1 MLDGAGEH
9 VLGLVLEDAFSE
21 AFVVR
26 DVPFD
31 FCFFDVGHAVQSVGP
46 GVDGGI
52 GFMVVAEWEGDD
64 VEVVFGEDDAEGQCS
79 VGRALGASY
88 FRIVEGDD
96 VMFLDGLGDFPKLVH
111 VGFAVGRVEV
121 VEEFAFDEFL
131 DFFLFFRKD
140 GGLEKR
146 TDIIAKDRD
155 KIIRLARDMI
165 TQELLTRQQIKAL
178 VVKNVP
184 TDVLYRWIL
193 SHEAGVKNVLDA
205 AALLSLDSLDK
216 EKLWRFLSGKAVGAA
231 ADTDWAGQIALV
243 LEEFRTGERSKP
255 LIEALAREAKGFL
268 EDECTQDETRSI
280 YLSAWKDYEQ
290 NGFLRGLLR
299 SRMEDKTEEVTT
311 LIRREL
317 LKLADSLTE
326 EGSPAR
332 AWIDE
337 KCMEIIRALEDDKDV
352 KRRVNNFITEKV
364 VVLLAGKGKETAFR
378 LWEENKEMAAM
389 RLSEGA
395 LSLIK
400 TGFADEKKRRAFDA
414 FIVRLILPILP
425 KIHESIGNA
434 VTDKLSTMDGR
445 TMADLAKEAVSEDT
459 AAIRLNGSLFG
470 AILGLLF
477 FLIPLVGGAL

>member
-1 MLDGAGEH
+1 MLSPGLCRDGRGFA
-9 VLGLVLEDAFSE
+9 DWF
-21 AFVVR
+21 
-26 DVPFD
+26 
-31 FCFFDVGHAVQSVGP
+31 
-46 GVDGGI
+46 GVASLFGKPLGI
-52 GFMVVAEWEGDD
+52 G
-64 VEVVFGEDDAEGQCS
+64 
-79 VGRALGASY
+79 
-88 FRIVEGDD
+88 
-96 VMFLDGLGDFPKLVH
+96 
-111 VGFAVGRVEV
+111 
-121 VEEFAFDEFL
+121 
-131 DFFLFFRKD
+131 
-140 GGLEKR
+140 KR

-268 EDECTQDETRSI
+268 EDECTQDEIRSI

-414 FIVRLILPILP
+414 FIVRLILPLLP

>member
-1 MLDGAGEH
+1 MKKKTWANV
-9 VLGLVLEDAFSE
+9 VLAASAVLTAAAAPYKDISLLAEG
-21 AFVVR
+21 
-26 DVPFD
+26 
-31 FCFFDVGHAVQSVGP
+31 CFHLGFAATVGGFADWF
-46 GVDGGI
+46 GVASLFGKPLGI
-52 GFMVVAEWEGDD
+52 G
-64 VEVVFGEDDAEGQCS
+64 
-79 VGRALGASY
+79 
-88 FRIVEGDD
+88 
-96 VMFLDGLGDFPKLVH
+96 
-111 VGFAVGRVEV
+111 
-121 VEEFAFDEFL
+121 
-131 DFFLFFRKD
+131 
-140 GGLEKR
+140 KR

-268 EDECTQDETRSI
+268 EDECTQDEIRSI

-364 VVLLAGKGKETAFR
+364 VVL
-378 LWEENKEMAAM
+378 
-389 RLSEGA
+389 
-395 LSLIK
+395 IK

-414 FIVRLILPILP
+414 FIVRLILPLLP

>member
-1 MLDGAGEH
+1 MKKQTWANV
-9 VLGLVLEDAFSE
+9 VLAASAVLTAAAAPYKDISLLAEG
-21 AFVVR
+21 
-26 DVPFD
+26 
-31 FCFFDVGHAVQSVGP
+31 CFHLGFAATVGGFADWF
-46 GVDGGI
+46 GVASLFGKPLGI
-52 GFMVVAEWEGDD
+52 G
-64 VEVVFGEDDAEGQCS
+64 
-79 VGRALGASY
+79 
-88 FRIVEGDD
+88 
-96 VMFLDGLGDFPKLVH
+96 
-111 VGFAVGRVEV
+111 
-121 VEEFAFDEFL
+121 
-131 DFFLFFRKD
+131 
-140 GGLEKR
+140 KR

-243 LEEFRTGERSKP
+243 LEEFRTGERSRP
-255 LIEALAREAKGFL
+255 LIEALAREAKRFL
-268 EDECTQDETRSI
+268 EDECTQDEIRSI

-414 FIVRLILPILP
+414 FIVRLILPLLP

>member
-1 MLDGAGEH
+1 MIKVKEYTSRDLIQLRKK
-9 VLGLVLEDAFSE
+9 LGLNQSEFWKAINVTQSGGSRYERGRKAPDQVLLL
-21 AFVVR
+21 
-26 DVPFD
+26 
-31 FCFFDVGHAVQSVGP
+31 
-46 GVDGGI
+46 
-52 GFMVVAEWEGDD
+52 
-64 VEVVFGEDDAEGQCS
+64 VE
-79 VGRALGASY
+79 
-88 FRIVEGDD
+88 
-96 VMFLDGLGDFPKLVH
+96 LVH
-111 VGFAVGRVEV
+111 E
-121 VEEFAFDEFL
+121 
-131 DFFLFFRKD
+131 
-140 GGLEKR
+140 R
-146 TDIIAKDRD
+146 T
-155 KIIRLARDMI
+155 
-165 TQELLTRQQIKAL
+165 
-178 VVKNVP
+178 
-184 TDVLYRWIL
+184 
-193 SHEAGVKNVLDA
+193 
-205 AALLSLDSLDK
+205 LLSLDSLDK

-268 EDECTQDETRSI
+268 EDECTQDEIRSI

-414 FIVRLILPILP
+414 FIVRLILPLLP

>member
-1 MLDGAGEH
+1 MKKKTWANV
-9 VLGLVLEDAFSE
+9 VLAASAVLTAAAAPYKDISLLAEG
-21 AFVVR
+21 
-26 DVPFD
+26 
-31 FCFFDVGHAVQSVGP
+31 CFHLGFAATVGGFADWF
-46 GVDGGI
+46 GVASLFGKPLGI
-52 GFMVVAEWEGDD
+52 G
-64 VEVVFGEDDAEGQCS
+64 
-79 VGRALGASY
+79 
-88 FRIVEGDD
+88 
-96 VMFLDGLGDFPKLVH
+96 
-111 VGFAVGRVEV
+111 
-121 VEEFAFDEFL
+121 
-131 DFFLFFRKD
+131 
-140 GGLEKR
+140 KR

-268 EDECTQDETRSI
+268 EDECTQDEIRSI

-290 NGFLRGLLR
+290 NGFLRRPSPLPYGRQDRR
-299 SRMEDKTEEVTT
+299 SDDTHPKRALE
-311 LIRREL
+311 
-317 LKLADSLTE
+317 LADSLTE
-326 EGSPAR
+326 REPCPR
-332 AWIDE
+332 MVDE

-414 FIVRLILPILP
+414 FIVRLILPLLP

>member
-1 MLDGAGEH
+1 MKKKTWANV
-9 VLGLVLEDAFSE
+9 VLAASAVLTAAAAPYKDISLLAEG
-21 AFVVR
+21 
-26 DVPFD
+26 
-31 FCFFDVGHAVQSVGP
+31 CFHLGFASTVGGFADWF
-46 GVDGGI
+46 GVASLFGKPLGI
-52 GFMVVAEWEGDD
+52 G
-64 VEVVFGEDDAEGQCS
+64 
-79 VGRALGASY
+79 
-88 FRIVEGDD
+88 
-96 VMFLDGLGDFPKLVH
+96 
-111 VGFAVGRVEV
+111 
-121 VEEFAFDEFL
+121 
-131 DFFLFFRKD
+131 
-140 GGLEKR
+140 KR

-268 EDECTQDETRSI
+268 EDECTQDEIRSI

-299 SRMEDKTEEVTT
+299 SHMEDKTEEVTT

-378 LWEENKEMAAM
+378 LWEKKKKWRPCAFRKVRFPSSRQVLPMRRNAAPSM
-389 RLSEGA
+389 PSSSA
-395 LSLIK
+395 LSCRSS
-400 TGFADEKKRRAFDA
+400 RRFMN
-414 FIVRLILPILP
+414 RSGMPSRTSSPLWMEGRWQTLRR
-425 KIHESIGNA
+425 
-434 VTDKLSTMDGR
+434 KLSPR
-445 TMADLAKEAVSEDT
+445 T
-459 AAIRLNGSLFG
+459 
-470 AILGLLF
+470 
-477 FLIPLVGGAL
+477 PLPSV